1 MNHSLIELSNLKR
14 QSSNL
19 QSKVANRF
27 SNIIKNADFIQGE
40 EVKILEDEL
49 KRYTQSKHVI
59 TCGNGTDALF
69 LLLFLISRK

>member
-27 SNIIKNADFIQGE
+27 SKIIKNADFIQGE
-40 EVKILEDEL
+40 EVRVLEDEL
-49 KRYTQSKHVI
+49 KKYTN
-59 TCGNGTDALF
+59 T
-69 LLLFLISRK
+69 